1 MGGCLGREGA
11 LDNKDHQSRRCTLTS
26 AQLSLRDHLNC
37 RMVEEEEE
45 SDFEAEAEEEESDFE
60 ATLCYNFL
68 ILQQF

>member
-1 MGGCLGREGA
+1 MDGCLGREGA

-45 SDFEAEAEEEESDFE
+45 SDFEAEEEESDFK
-60 ATLCYNFL
+60 ATFCCNFL